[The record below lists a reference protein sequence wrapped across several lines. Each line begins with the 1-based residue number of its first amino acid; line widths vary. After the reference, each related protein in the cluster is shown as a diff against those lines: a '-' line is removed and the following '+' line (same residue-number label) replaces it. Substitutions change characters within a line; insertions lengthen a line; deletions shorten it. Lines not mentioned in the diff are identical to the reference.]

1 MTYRL
6 AFKGSLCAAAA
17 VTVLAQAT
25 LAQGA
30 TPVSPLVPS
39 LGASVPGGGVNAA
52 ALLLNP
58 ENPRASLVA
67 GSGELGGVE
76 LYTLGGERTA
86 AWPAGEVVAVDTRA
100 RVELGGKTIAV
111 VAALDRKDNQIRLFD
126 SAGTALQA
134 RPLAFGFAG
143 EGLCLYQSAR
153 DQALYAM
160 VLGADG
166 QIDQWLLFPTE
177 GGQLDGLL
185 VRKMH
190 LSSEAG
196 HCAADDATGDLYVTE
211 DAVGVWKFDADPEG
225 EPTPSIVDV
234 VRFGHITGE
243 AGGAALINGGPGAR
257 FLIVA
262 NPTGGDFNL
271 YDRDHDDRFV
281 GAFRVDG
288 VDAAAGLSASR
299 AGLGEPFADGL
310 LVVADDRKAGA
321 NYRYVAWPA
330 IAKAM
335 GVSVG
340 SAQTGTPTNQLAL
353 VKPSVETQP
362 VANDGDAA
370 DDPAIWVNPIDPA
383 ASLIIG
389 TNKKLGLDVYD
400 LDGRIIQTL
409 PDGKM
414 NNVDLRDGFRLGGK
428 PVTLVT
434 ASDRTHKAIAIYVLD
449 PASRSLRNVADGV
462 QATGLG
468 DPYGLCMHRSANGKT
483 YVLINDTDGRM
494 RQWELI
500 ARPGGKVTSKLVRDL
515 KFDTQAEGCV
525 ADDELGALYVA
536 EEDIGLWRL
545 GADPRTGAAKTMI
558 AAVAG
563 NPALK
568 DDLEGVGLYAKS
580 GGRGYIVVSSQGN
593 NTYALFR
600 RDGNNAYVGSFAV
613 SANAAKGIDGVSET
627 DGLDVTAKAVG
638 PAFRHGLM
646 VAQDGRN
653 VAPPERQNFKLVSWE
668 AIASALNLP
677 LD

>member
-1 MTYRL
+1 
-6 AFKGSLCAAAA
+6 
-17 VTVLAQAT
+17 
-25 LAQGA
+25 
-30 TPVSPLVPS
+30 
-39 LGASVPGGGVNAA
+39 
-52 ALLLNP
+52 
-58 ENPRASLVA
+58 
-67 GSGELGGVE
+67 
-76 LYTLGGERTA
+76 
-86 AWPAGEVVAVDTRA
+86 
-100 RVELGGKTIAV
+100 
-111 VAALDRKDNQIRLFD
+111 
-126 SAGTALQA
+126 
-134 RPLAFGFAG
+134 
-143 EGLCLYQSAR
+143 
-153 DQALYAM
+153 
-160 VLGADG
+160 
-166 QIDQWLLFPTE
+166 
-177 GGQLDGLL
+177 
-185 VRKMH
+185 
-190 LSSEAG
+190 
-196 HCAADDATGDLYVTE
+196 
-211 DAVGVWKFDADPEG
+211 
-225 EPTPSIVDV
+225 
-234 VRFGHITGE
+234 
-243 AGGAALINGGPGAR
+243 
-257 FLIVA
+257 
-262 NPTGGDFNL
+262 
-271 YDRDHDDRFV
+271 
-281 GAFRVDG
+281 
-288 VDAAAGLSASR
+288 
-299 AGLGEPFADGL
+299 LGEPFADGVL
-310 LVVADDRKAGA
+310 IVADDRKGGA
-321 NYRYVAWPA
+321 NYRYVAWSA

-335 GVSVG
+335 GVPLG
-340 SAQTGTPTNQLAL
+340 AAQTGTPASQIAL

-414 NNVDLRDGFRLGGK
+414 NNVDLRDGFRLDGK

-434 ASDRTHKAIAIYVLD
+434 ASDRTHKSIAIYALD
-449 PASRSLRNVADGV
+449 PTSRSLRNVADGV

-468 DPYGLCMHRSANGKT
+468 DPYGLCMYRSASGKT

-500 ARPGGKVTSKLVRDL
+500 ARPGGTVTSKLVRDL

-536 EEDIGLWRL
+536 EEDVGLWKL
-545 GADPRTGAAKTMI
+545 GAEPKTGAAKTMI
-558 AAVAG
+558 AAVAD

-568 DDLEGVGLYAKS
+568 DDLEGVGLYAQS
-580 GGRGYIVVSSQGN
+580 RGRGYIVVSSQGN

-627 DGLDVTAKAVG
+627 DGLDVTAKAMG
-638 PAFRHGLM
+638 PAFPHGLM